1 MAEASRI
8 ERPAL
13 SVALLQINLFG
24 KVIGR
29 FRWGGLSRKT
39 ARKMMNMAPL
49 FEAKAD
55 ADLLHDMISF
65 ASNQKLLYRRDANPD
80 FFEGKPNRTR
90 SALPRLDNP
99 SAVSSKVRA
108 PPSRG
113 HFL

>member
-13 SVALLQINLFG
+13 SVALVQINLFG

-49 FEAKAD
+49 FEEKAD
-55 ADLLHDMISF
+55 ANVLHDMISF
-65 ASNQKLLYRRDANPD
+65 ASKQKLLYRPRREFGLFRRETQPHA
-80 FFEGKPNRTR
+80 FG
-90 SALPRLDNP
+90 SASPRQP
-99 SAVSSKVRA
+99 VGSV
-108 PPSRG
+108 
-113 HFL
+113 